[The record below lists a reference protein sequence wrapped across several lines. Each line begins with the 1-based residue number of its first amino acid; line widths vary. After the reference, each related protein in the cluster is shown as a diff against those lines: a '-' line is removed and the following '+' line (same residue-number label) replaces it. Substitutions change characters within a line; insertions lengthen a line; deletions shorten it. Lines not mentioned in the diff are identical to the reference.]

1 MSLLWHLLT
10 PSVPLHELT
19 HALAALP
26 WASNID
32 ASLIRDD
39 AQVDVTLPEGTP
51 LWAVYLVSLA
61 PTLVGLGLLLGLIA
75 LFGVPS
81 VSALSGFAI
90 HELGLLVILALNWV
104 IFTYPSRGDRRPL
117 G

>member
-1 MSLLWHLLT
+1 MSVLWHLLT

-26 WASNID
+26 WASDID
-32 ASLIRDD
+32 ASLFRDD

-51 LWAVYLVSLA
+51 LWAVYFVSLA
-61 PTLVGLGLLLGLIA
+61 PTLVGLGLLLIFIA
-75 LFGVPS
+75 LFGIPTISTV
-81 VSALSGFAI
+81 AEFAI

-104 IFTYPSRGDRRPL
+104 IFTYPSQGDRRPL